1 MKSPLAAAAAVC
13 ELCHH
18 KQPSLYCCS
27 DQAFLCLDCDTQV
40 HTANFLVARHIRI
53 PIRISNYDDDS
64 FSTTKTSSTTT
75 SVDWKTR
82 DLLMSWCS
90 RLGVSSKVVDEARH
104 AFQVWWVNRSEWP
117 YRVGLAASLW
127 LALTKDT
134 SKRKIMRTL
143 LKRLEEIS
151 GVPAKSIVVE
161 QLKLVGMLKRQRQRQ
176 HKEESWAEC

>member
-1 MKSPLAAAAAVC
+1 MKSPLAAAVC

-27 DQAFLCLDCDTQV
+27 DQAFLCLDCDSQV

-53 PIRISNYDDDS
+53 PIRVSNYDDDS
-64 FSTTKTSSTTT
+64 SSTTKTSSKTT

-82 DLLMSWCS
+82 DVLVSWCS
-90 RLGVSSKVVDEARH
+90 RLGVSSRVVVEVARH
-104 AFQVWWVNRSEWP
+104 AFQVWWVNRSERP

-127 LALTKDT
+127 LAFTKDNK
-134 SKRKIMRTL
+134 KRKITRTL
-143 LKRLEEIS
+143 LKKLEEIS

-161 QLKLVGMLKRQRQRQ
+161 QLKLVGMLKRQRQ